1 MNKFPPNS
9 LRIAVTGHRF
19 IPDDTRIG
27 DSIRLVLSKIIS
39 TYKEEETI
47 LYSALAE
54 GADQLAAKIAL
65 TFDPL
70 KLHVPLPMAVEEYLT
85 DFSSDAG
92 RQGFTDLL
100 DHAEKIISLAKQP
113 SHAAAY
119 RALGKYL
126 VTHGDILLAVWNGEY
141 NRSIGGTGE
150 VVKAALT
157 IGMPIYWI
165 YSPNLQPDEK
175 NSLNTIKT
183 IGEIEKLNSN

>member
-1 MNKFPPNS
+1 MNQFPPNS

-19 IPDDTRIG
+19 IPDDTRLM
-27 DSIRLVLSKIIS
+27 DSIRLVLNKILS
-39 TYKEEETI
+39 AHKEVETI

-65 TFDPL
+65 ELNPL
-70 KLHVPLPMAVEEYLT
+70 KLHVPLPMAIEEYLT

-119 RALGKYL
+119 RALGEYL
-126 VTHGDILLAVWNGEY
+126 VTHRDILAGCLEWRV
-141 NRSIGGTGE
+141 
-150 VVKAALT
+150 
-157 IGMPIYWI
+157 
-165 YSPNLQPDEK
+165 
-175 NSLNTIKT
+175 
-183 IGEIEKLNSN
+183 